1 MVVKRAFGAALGLWS
16 SLSLATKVFV
26 LVVLA
31 AAAYFAF
38 TSAKP
43 RAGKKGPGRRAGRG
57 SSSSSSPL
65 APLGPLVREAAA
77 SAKQA
82 GAAPTPYQQLLHV
95 QWGLANLQAARRV
108 AGEQLRGKDAA
119 EVDQALSESCGLH
132 VGRLGDYL
140 SRAQQLCTDQIER
153 AGASKAAGGQS

>member
-16 SLSLATKVFV
+16 SMPLAAKVFV

-38 TSAKP
+38 SSNARP
-43 RAGKKGPGRRAGRG
+43 RAQART
-57 SSSSSSPL
+57 SSPL
-65 APLGPLVREAAA
+65 APLGPLVRDAAA

-82 GAAPTPYQQLLHV
+82 GSAPTPYQQLLHV

-108 AGEQLRGKDAA
+108 AGEQMRGKETA

-132 VGRLGDYL
+132 VGRLGEYL

-153 AGASKAAGGQS
+153 AGAAGKAASKA